1 MARGRSRLRLWFRPI
16 ASGGRGRG
24 TKGAAVP
31 EANAWVSFGSC
42 FQITIISL
50 PPIFLDSPISSES
63 SFGALA
69 SPDSEATEFTYP
81 IEPIHHESDID
92 MGIHFEL
99 PRVDSLLAMNW
110 VAEMS
115 LPIWPDSEDAD
126 VSPDSDDCMTDT
138 SWVEQLLP
146 AVKFPSMIRGLA
158 RSTSFYLL

>member
-1 MARGRSRLRLWFRPI
+1 
-16 ASGGRGRG
+16 
-24 TKGAAVP
+24 
-31 EANAWVSFGSC
+31 
-42 FQITIISL
+42 
-50 PPIFLDSPISSES
+50 
-63 SFGALA
+63 
-69 SPDSEATEFTYP
+69 
-81 IEPIHHESDID
+81 